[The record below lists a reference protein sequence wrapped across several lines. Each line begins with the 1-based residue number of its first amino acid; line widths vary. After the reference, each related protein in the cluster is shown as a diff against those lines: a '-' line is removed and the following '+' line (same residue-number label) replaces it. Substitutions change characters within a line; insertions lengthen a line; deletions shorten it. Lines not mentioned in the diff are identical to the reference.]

1 MKCHPFVENQVR
13 KVMDDGAPELDEGRA
28 EEVAGERGG
37 LEDKVVESP
46 DPDDVA
52 RGNLPEL
59 LQFPPDEQV
68 ELPHRGLHD
77 AVRGRRLGGVDGDGR
92 VAADVLPGGDALGD
106 THLREDELRQGILI
120 KN

>member
-1 MKCHPFVENQVR
+1 MPWDKQALKLVR
-13 KVMDDGAPELDEGRA
+13 KVLDDSVPELDEGRA

-46 DPDDVA
+46 DADDVS
-52 RGNLPEL
+52 RGNLLEL

-77 AVRGRRLGGVDGDGR
+77 AARGRLGGVDGDGR
-92 VAADVLPGGDALGD
+92 VAADVLPGGDALGNTNLD
-106 THLREDELRQGILI
+106 
-120 KN
+120 